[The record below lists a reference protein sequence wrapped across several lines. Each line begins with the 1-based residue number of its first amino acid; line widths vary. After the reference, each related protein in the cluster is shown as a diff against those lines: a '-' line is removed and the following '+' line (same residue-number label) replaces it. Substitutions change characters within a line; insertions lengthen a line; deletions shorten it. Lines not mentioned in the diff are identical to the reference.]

1 MKSTFNH
8 DNWQQALIE
17 TNLLAIGFNAW
28 NGYSKAGR
36 GVVVCSTNSPLVDRF
51 LIQSLMGE
59 TTPVPTTG
67 GTPATDWLPK
77 TALYRFGETFKT
89 HFVPRPR
96 LAAFLNA
103 WLATPDTV
111 ILQGHHMNGH
121 ILDAVDNYNPEQDV
135 ILLLESGMRVSFFYL
150 KNLPITPPE
159 CYQRVKQAWS
169 EFQPSANYQYQT
181 KPDKHLINLF
191 KEKHNADF

>member
-1 MKSTFNH
+1 MLKANSS
-8 DNWQQALIE
+8 DWQQDFIA
-17 TNLLAIGFNAW
+17 TNLLAIGYNAW
-28 NGYSKAGR
+28 NGYLKIGR
-36 GVVVCSTNSPLVDRF
+36 GVIVCSTNSPLLDR
-51 LIQSLMGE
+51 L
-59 TTPVPTTG
+59 
-67 GTPATDWLPK
+67 
-77 TALYRFGETFKT
+77 GETFKT

-111 ILQGHHMNGH
+111 ILQGHHLNGH

-135 ILLLESGMRVSFFYL
+135 ILLLESGTRVSFFYL
-150 KNLPITPPE
+150 KHLPITPLE
-159 CYQRVKQAWS
+159 SYQSINQVWS
-169 EFQPSANYQYQT
+169 EFQPSANYQHQT

>member
-17 TNLLAIGFNAW
+17 TNLLIIGFNAW
-28 NGYSKAGR
+28 NGYLKAGR
-36 GVVVCSTNSPLVDRF
+36 GAVICTTNSPLLD
-51 LIQSLMGE
+51 
-59 TTPVPTTG
+59 
-67 GTPATDWLPK
+67 
-77 TALYRFGETFKT
+77 RFGETFKT
-89 HFVPRPR
+89 HFIRRPG

-121 ILDAVDNYNPEQDV
+121 ILEAVDKYNPEQDV

-159 CYQRVKQAWS
+159 CYQSVRQAWS
-169 EFQPSANYQYQT
+169 EFQPSANYQHQT
-181 KPDKHLINLF
+181 KI
-191 KEKHNADF
+191 

>member
-17 TNLLAIGFNAW
+17 TNLLIIGFNAW

-36 GVVVCSTNSPLVDRF
+36 GVVVCSTNSPLLD
-51 LIQSLMGE
+51 
-59 TTPVPTTG
+59 
-67 GTPATDWLPK
+67 
-77 TALYRFGETFKT
+77 RFGETFKT

-103 WLATPDTV
+103 WLAGPDTV

-121 ILDAVDNYNPEQDV
+121 ILEAVDKYNPEQDV

>member
-1 MKSTFNH
+1 MLKANPS
-8 DNWQQALIE
+8 DWQEDFIA
-17 TNLLAIGFNAW
+17 TNLIAIGYNAW
-28 NGYSKAGR
+28 NGYLKTGR
-36 GVVVCSTNSPLVDRF
+36 GVIVCSTNSPLVDR
-51 LIQSLMGE
+51 L
-59 TTPVPTTG
+59 
-67 GTPATDWLPK
+67 
-77 TALYRFGETFKT
+77 GETFKT

-135 ILLLESGMRVSFFYL
+135 ILLLESGKRVTFCYL

-159 CYQRVKQAWS
+159 SYQRVHQTWS
-169 EFQPSANYQYQT
+169 EFQPSVNYQHQS
-181 KPDKHLINLF
+181 KI
-191 KEKHNADF
+191 

>member
-1 MKSTFNH
+1 MNSNH
-8 DNWQQALIE
+8 NQENWQQALIE
-17 TNLLAIGFNAW
+17 TNLLIIGYNAW
-28 NGYSKAGR
+28 NGYLKVGR
-36 GVVVCSTNSPLVDRF
+36 GVVVCSTNSPLLD
-51 LIQSLMGE
+51 
-59 TTPVPTTG
+59 
-67 GTPATDWLPK
+67 
-77 TALYRFGETFKT
+77 RFGETFKS

-135 ILLLESGMRVSFFYL
+135 ILLLESGNKVSFYYL

-159 CYQRVKQAWS
+159 CHKSVCFAWS
-169 EFQPSANYQYQT
+169 EFQPSANHQHRT
-181 KPDKHLINLF
+181 KI
-191 KEKHNADF
+191 